1 MTLLYGLIAGLLVCF
16 PTLAV
21 MTYVSDVA
29 GFLVGLFLLTFFVTT
44 SIYVSEDEVTER
56 LQRITKAIA
65 DPEMGLRAKLDAL
78 QRQLETHD
86 GQVCPTPSIAYESD
100 TDVERLEHVIGM
112 LDQILAVGHASLQRD
127 GMPSTPSHSESK
139 ARISAS

>member
-65 DPEMGLRAKLDAL
+65 DLEMGLRAKIDAL

-86 GQVCPTPSIAYESD
+86 SQVCPTPSVAYESD

-127 GMPSTPSHSESK
+127 GVPSTPSLSESK